1 MIDLEHSQNI
11 YRSVSTRLGNSS
23 EFQFKKNHT
32 ISKNSTDTAGAVT
45 IMPVFI
51 SDLIKS
57 NHDKYLYL
65 NGSVLQSL
73 AAL

>member
-57 NHDKYLYL
+57 NYDKYLYL
-65 NGSVLQSL
+65 DGSVLQSL